1 MYILKVSRSPKKGL
15 VWPHW
20 PKVRV
25 GDFDAFST
33 VSWWYNYHTIRDV
46 TEIEYEV
53 PCKEDSHKCKL
64 GKEIKGKVLS

>member
-1 MYILKVSRSPKKGL
+1 
-15 VWPHW
+15 
-20 PKVRV
+20 VRV

-53 PCKEDSHKCKL
+53 PCKEDSNKCKL